1 MISSGTPF
9 LEAIRTIRAVTEVE
23 KDEPEFPITTSA
35 GFGADDGVSKF
46 GRRVGGRLGFMG
58 TVVSIRRVGVG
69 SDFHQ
74 VPIFESTAN

>member
-35 GFGADDGVSKF
+35 GFGADDDGVSKCWTS
-46 GRRVGGRLGFMG
+46 GRWA
-58 TVVSIRRVGVG
+58 VGVYG
-69 SDFHQ
+69 YRGEHPTCRGRIRFSGPDF
-74 VPIFESTAN
+74 